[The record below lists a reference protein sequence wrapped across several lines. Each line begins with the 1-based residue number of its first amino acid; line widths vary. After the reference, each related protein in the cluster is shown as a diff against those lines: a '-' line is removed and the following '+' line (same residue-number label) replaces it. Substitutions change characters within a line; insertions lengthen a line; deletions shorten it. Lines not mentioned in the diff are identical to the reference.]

1 MPNTTSGHSK
11 QLGFSTRAVW
21 AGQEPCEATG
31 ATIVPIYQTATYTLP
46 NVGVT
51 KAGFDYSRTNNPTRK
66 ALEAQLAS
74 LEGARYACAFA
85 SGMAAC
91 NAALSLLQAG
101 DHIVAPTDLY
111 GGTHR
116 LITKVLS
123 RYGIDVTFVDCTNLR
138 AWADAIRPNT
148 RLFWVETP
156 SNPTLR
162 ITDIP
167 ALRLVADAT
176 AKGKLLIVADNTFA
190 TPYFQQPLALG
201 ADVVV
206 HSTTKYLAG
215 HSDVVGGVVI
225 TNEPALHEQIAFHQN
240 AVGAIPGPWDCYLT
254 IRGAK
259 TLAVRMK
266 AHAENARAVY
276 EFLSK
281 HEDVAEVFYPGFG
294 AIVSFRPRGGVERA
308 HRIAESLQ
316 TFALAVSLGGVESLV
331 CFPAKM
337 THGSLS
343 PEERAARGVT
353 DDLLRLS
360 VGIETTQDLIDDLQA
375 ALARSTTTDV
385 CGRSS
390 ELMSAT
396 LSV

>member
-1 MPNTTSGHSK
+1 MPNTTSGHSE

-46 NVGVT
+46 RVGQT

-74 LEGARYACAFA
+74 LEGAQYGAAFA

-91 NAALSLLQAG
+91 NAALSLLQTG
-101 DHIVAPTDLY
+101 DHIVAPSDLY

-116 LITKVLS
+116 LVTKVLS
-123 RYGIDVTFVDCTNLR
+123 RYGIDVTFVDCTNVQ
-138 AWADAIRPNT
+138 AWADAVRPNT

-162 ITDIP
+162 LTDIG
-167 ALRLVADAT
+167 AIAQLR
-176 AKGKLLIVADNTFA
+176 KPGQIIVADNTFA

-201 ADVVV
+201 ADIVV

-215 HSDVVGGVVI
+215 HSDVVGGIVV
-225 TNEPALHEQIAFHQN
+225 TNEPTLHEQITFHQN

-259 TLAVRMK
+259 TLAVRMR
-266 AHAENARAVY
+266 AHAENARAIY
-276 EFLSK
+276 EFLIGR
-281 HEDVAEVFYPGFG
+281 EDVAEVFYPGFG
-294 AIVSFRPRGGVERA
+294 AIVSFRPKGGVERA

-343 PEERAARGVT
+343 PEERAVRGVT

-360 VGIETTQDLIDDLQA
+360 GGIETPQDLIDDLQA
-375 ALARSTTTDV
+375 ALAQSTITEV

-390 ELMSAT
+390 ELISAT

>member
-1 MPNTTSGHSK
+1 MPNTTSGHSE

-31 ATIVPIYQTATYTLP
+31 ATIVPVYQTATFTLP
-46 NVGVT
+46 HVGT
-51 KAGFDYSRTNNPTRK
+51 TRAGFDYSRTANPTRK
-66 ALEAQLAS
+66 ALEKQLAS
-74 LEGARYACAFA
+74 LEGAQYGSAFA

-91 NAALSLLQAG
+91 NAALSLLCAG
-101 DHIVAPTDLY
+101 DHLIAPSDLY

-116 LITKVLS
+116 LITKVLN
-123 RYGIDVTFVDCTNLR
+123 RYGITATFVDCTDVQ
-138 AWADAIRPNT
+138 AWANAVQANT
-148 RLFWVETP
+148 RLFWIETP

-162 ITDIP
+162 LTDIP
-167 ALRLVADAT
+167 AI
-176 AKGKLLIVADNTFA
+176 AKIRKPGQIIVADNTFA
-190 TPYFQQPLALG
+190 TPFFQRPLALG
-201 ADVVV
+201 ADIVV

-215 HSDVVGGVVI
+215 HSDVVGGIVV
-225 TNEPALHEQIAFHQN
+225 TNEPTLAEQIAFHQN
-240 AVGAIPGPWDCYLT
+240 AVGAIPGPWDSYLT

-266 AHAENARAVY
+266 AHAENAHAIY
-276 EFLSK
+276 EFLNGR
-281 HEDVAEVFYPGFG
+281 EDIEEVFYPGFG

-337 THGSLS
+337 THGALTA
-343 PEERAARGVT
+343 EERAVRGVT

-375 ALARSTTTDV
+375 ALAKSTITDV

-390 ELMSAT
+390 DVISAT